1 MLSSPLNLVHPDIDA
16 DYLLAPS
23 STPSLSPSAYVR
35 RTPTASSPV
44 EPDWSPN
51 LRSNISQ
58 STNFSDPISQSIV
71 SLNSPA
77 SPSFSGQSFHQSLTR
92 SVSDGDPSFA
102 SDSTRSR
109 SSKSLFLPDP
119 SQFPDPYPFR
129 PPHHHFVSPPPGLSG
144 ASPALNCL
152 ALLYANPPK
161 ILLRHPDH
169 RATRVQE
176 VHCSQVILFTSRQ
189 GTMKVPREE

>member
-58 STNFSDPISQSIV
+58 STNFSGPNFAINSISLIHQHLPAFLV
-71 SLNSPA
+71 NLFTNLSLVLSPTEIPHSLRIQLVRA
-77 SPSFSGQSFHQSLTR
+77 LQSLCFYQILPNFPTHIR
-92 SVSDGDPSFA
+92 FAHPITISFLRPQA
-102 SDSTRSR
+102 
-109 SSKSLFLPDP
+109 FLV
-119 SQFPDPYPFR
+119 R
-129 PPHHHFVSPPPGLSG
+129 
-144 ASPALNCL
+144 
-152 ALLYANPPK
+152 
-161 ILLRHPDH
+161 LRHSI
-169 RATRVQE
+169 ASLYSMLT
-176 VHCSQVILFTSRQ
+176 L
-189 GTMKVPREE
+189 PRFFFVTPIIGLHEFRKCIALR